1 MPKNKKMKV
10 AWICHFSNEK
20 VREKL
25 PLSKRSFLNRLKKL
39 LGMQPYVYS
48 DFAPWVNNLITEFEK
63 FEDVELHIIA
73 PHAGLSPFKYSFE
86 MNGIYYHFFRPELPL
101 RLDILVS
108 RLPHQEKRRFLLNRL
123 WVRQFI
129 KEIQPDVVNLIG
141 TENPYYSI
149 TVLDIKDIPVYVSA
163 QTVYTNPD
171 RKKLSGVCDRLHW
184 NTELKIHHKEKYY
197 GCSGRMHRD
206 LILRNNPDAMIFKNF
221 FPIQHPRNIKE
232 VEKEFDFVY
241 YAQHVSAKKGIEDAI
256 DALSIVKKEKPDVTF
271 KVVGN
276 CPPNYRDFL
285 NEKISSLGLTENI
298 SFHDY
303 FPVHSEMHQ
312 YIKKSR
318 FALLPIKLD
327 VISSSVLEAM
337 LLELPLVTYKTTGT
351 PYLNKDGETVLISEI
366 GDIEH
371 LAANMLKLLNSPEL
385 AERLK
390 KKAKAFVE
398 KEFDNTASAKRLV
411 EDYKAVIAHYHYG
424 TPIPKE
430 LLFDLNEFPIY

>member
-1 MPKNKKMKV
+1 MQKEKIKV
-10 AWICHFSNEK
+10 AWICHFSNER

-25 PLSKRSFLNRLKKL
+25 PLSKMRASNFLRTIFGKTKFKY
-39 LGMQPYVYS
+39 G

-63 FEDVELHIIA
+63 FEEVELHIIA
-73 PHAGLSPFKYSFE
+73 PHAGLKKKKIDFE

-101 RLDILVS
+101 CLDILVS

-221 FPIQHPRNIKE
+221 FPIQHPGNIKE

-256 DALSIVKKEKPDVTF
+256 DALVIVKKEKPDVTF
-271 KVVGN
+271 KVVGS
-276 CPPNYRDFL
+276 CSSEYRVFL
-285 NEKISSLGLTENI
+285 NEKIKKLELTENI

-303 FPVHSEMHQ
+303 FPLHSDMHQ
-312 YIKKSR
+312 YIKKAR

-327 VISSSVLEAM
+327 VISGSVVEAM
-337 LLELPLVTYKTTGT
+337 LLELPVVTYKTTGT
-351 PYLNKDGETVLISEI
+351 PYLNKDGETVLLSEI
-366 GDIEH
+366 GDIER

-385 AERLK
+385 AEQLK
-390 KKAKAFVE
+390 IKAKAFAE
-398 KEFDNTASAKRLV
+398 KEFDNAANAKRLV
-411 EDYKAVIAHYHYG
+411 EDYKAVIAHYHHG
-424 TPIPKE
+424 TPIPEK
-430 LLFDLNEFPIY
+430 LLFNLDEFPKY

>member
-1 MPKNKKMKV
+1 MPKEKIKV

-25 PLSKRSFLNRLKKL
+25 PLSKRMFLNGIKKL
-39 LGMQPYVYS
+39 LGISPYTYN

-63 FEDVELHIIA
+63 FNNVELHIIA
-73 PHAGLSPFKYSFE
+73 PHAGLSPFKHSFE

-101 RLDILVS
+101 RFDIAVN
-108 RLPHQEKRRFLLNRL
+108 RLPHQENRKFLLNRL
-123 WVRQFI
+123 WVKQFI
-129 KEIQPDVVNLIG
+129 KEIQPDIVNLIG

-171 RKKLSGVCDRLHW
+171 RLKLSGNCNLLNW

-197 GCSGRMHRD
+197 GCTGRMHRD
-206 LILRNNPDAMIFKNF
+206 LIINNNPNAIVFKNF
-221 FPIQHPRNIKE
+221 FPIQHPGKVKE

-256 DALSIVKKEKPDVTF
+256 DALAVVKKEKPDVTF
-271 KVVGN
+271 KVVGH
-276 CPPNYRDFL
+276 CPPDYRVFL
-285 NEKISSLGLTENI
+285 NEKIKKLELTENI

-303 FPVHSEMHQ
+303 FPLHSDMHQ
-312 YIKKSR
+312 YIKKAR

-327 VISSSVLEAM
+327 VISGSVVEAM
-337 LLELPLVTYKTTGT
+337 LLELPVVTYKTTGT
-351 PYLNKDGETVLISEI
+351 PYLNKDGETVLLSEI
-366 GDIEH
+366 GDIER

-385 AERLK
+385 AEQLK
-390 KKAKAFVE
+390 IKAKAFAE
-398 KEFDNTASAKRLV
+398 KEFDNAANAKRLV
-411 EDYKAVIAHYHYG
+411 EDYKAVIAHYHHG
-424 TPIPKE
+424 TPIPEK
-430 LLFDLNEFPIY
+430 LLFNLDEFPKY

>member
-1 MPKNKKMKV
+1 MPKEKIKV

-20 VREKL
+20 VREKM
-25 PLSKRSFLNRLKKL
+25 PLSKRRFLNGLKKL
-39 LGMQPYVYS
+39 LDMQPYVYN
-48 DFAPWVNNLITEFEK
+48 DFAPWVNNLINEFEK
-63 FEDVELHIIA
+63 FEEVELHIIA
-73 PHAGLSPFKYSFE
+73 PHAGLSQFKYSFE
-86 MNGIYYHFFRPELPL
+86 MNGIYYHFFKPELPL
-101 RLDILVS
+101 YLDIPLS

-123 WVRQFI
+123 WVKQFI
-129 KEIQPDVVNLIG
+129 KEIQPDIVNLIG

-149 TVLDIKDIPVYVSA
+149 TVLDIKNIPVFVSA

-171 RKKLSGVCDRLHW
+171 RLKLSGSCDLLNW

-197 GCSGRMHRD
+197 GCTGRMHRD
-206 LILRNNPDAMIFKNF
+206 LILRNNPDAIIFKNF
-221 FPIQHPRNIKE
+221 FPIQYPKKVKE

-241 YAQHVSAKKGIEDAI
+241 FAQGVSQKKGIEDAI
-256 DALSIVKKEKPDVTF
+256 DALALVKKEKPDVTF

-276 CPPNYRDFL
+276 CPPNYKVFL
-285 NEKISSLGLTENI
+285 NNKIDNLGLTENI

-303 FPVHSEMHQ
+303 FPVHSDMHQ
-312 YIKKSR
+312 YIKRAK
-318 FALLPIKLD
+318 FALLPVKLD
-327 VISSSVLEAM
+327 VIPGTVIEAM
-337 LLELPLVTYKTTGT
+337 LLELPVVTYKTTGT

-385 AERLK
+385 AEQLK

-411 EDYKAVIAHYHYG
+411 EDYKAVIAHYHDG

>member
-1 MPKNKKMKV
+1 
-10 AWICHFSNEK
+10 
-20 VREKL
+20 
-25 PLSKRSFLNRLKKL
+25 
-39 LGMQPYVYS
+39 
-48 DFAPWVNNLITEFEK
+48 
-63 FEDVELHIIA
+63 
-73 PHAGLSPFKYSFE
+73 
-86 MNGIYYHFFRPELPL
+86 
-101 RLDILVS
+101 
-108 RLPHQEKRRFLLNRL
+108 
-123 WVRQFI
+123 
-129 KEIQPDVVNLIG
+129 
-141 TENPYYSI
+141 
-149 TVLDIKDIPVYVSA
+149 
-163 QTVYTNPD
+163 
-171 RKKLSGVCDRLHW
+171 
-184 NTELKIHHKEKYY
+184 
-197 GCSGRMHRD
+197 
-206 LILRNNPDAMIFKNF
+206 
-221 FPIQHPRNIKE
+221 
-232 VEKEFDFVY
+232 
-241 YAQHVSAKKGIEDAI
+241 
-256 DALSIVKKEKPDVTF
+256 
-271 KVVGN
+271 VGN
-276 CPPNYRDFL
+276 CPTNYKVFL
-285 NEKISSLGLTENI
+285 NNKIDNLGLTENI

-411 EDYKAVIAHYHYG
+411 EDYKAVIAHYHNG
-424 TPIPKE
+424 TPILKE

>member
-25 PLSKRSFLNRLKKL
+25 PLSKRIFLNRLKKL

-63 FEDVELHIIA
+63 FEEVELHIIA
-73 PHAGLSPFKYSFE
+73 PHTGLKKKRFDFE
-86 MNGIYYHFFRPELPL
+86 MNGIHYHFFKSEDDNIYTSIINKLGLNKKPKYTKNRKQTAEIVTSIKP
-101 RLDILVS
+101 DI
-108 RLPHQEKRRFLLNRL
+108 
-123 WVRQFI
+123 
-129 KEIQPDVVNLIG
+129 VNLIG

-149 TVLDIKDIPVYVSA
+149 TVLDIGDIPIFVSA

-171 RKKLSGVCDRLHW
+171 RKKLSGSYDSLLW

-197 GCSGRMHRD
+197 GCAGRMHRD
-206 LILRNNPDAMIFKNF
+206 LILRNNPDAIIFKNF
-221 FPIQHPRNIKE
+221 FPIQYPKKVKE
-232 VEKEFDFVY
+232 VEKEFDFVFF
-241 YAQHVSAKKGIEDAI
+241 AQGVSQKKGIEDAI
-256 DALSIVKKEKPDVTF
+256 DALALVKKEKPDVTLI
-271 KVVGN
+271 VVGS
-276 CPPNYRDFL
+276 CPPNYKVFL
-285 NEKISSLGLTENI
+285 NNKINNLKLTKNI

-303 FPVHSEMHQ
+303 FPIHSDMHQ
-312 YIKKSR
+312 YIKKAK
-318 FALLPIKLD
+318 FALFPVKLD
-327 VISSSVLEAM
+327 VIPGTVIEAI
-337 LLELPLVTYKTTGT
+337 LLELPVVTYKTTGT

-366 GDIEH
+366 GNIEH
-371 LAANMLKLLNSPEL
+371 LAANMLQLLNSPEL
-385 AERLK
+385 AEQLK

-411 EDYKAVIAHYHYG
+411 EDYKAVIAHYHDG

>member
-1 MPKNKKMKV
+1 MEKLKV

-25 PLSKRSFLNRLKKL
+25 PLSKMRASNFLRIIFGKTKFKY
-39 LGMQPYVYS
+39 G

-63 FEDVELHIIA
+63 FKDVELHIIA

-86 MNGIYYHFFRPELPL
+86 MNGIYYHFFKPELPL

-108 RLPHQEKRRFLLNRL
+108 RLPHQEKRRFSLNRL
-123 WVRQFI
+123 WVKQFI
-129 KEIQPDVVNLIG
+129 KEIQPDIVNLIG

-149 TVLDIKDIPVYVSA
+149 TVLDIKNIPVFVSA

-171 RKKLSGVCDRLHW
+171 RQKISGNCDPLRW
-184 NTELKIHHKEKYY
+184 DTELKIHHKEKYY
-197 GCSGRMHRD
+197 GCAGRMHRD
-206 LILRNNPDAMIFKNF
+206 LILRNNPDAIIFKNF
-221 FPIQHPRNIKE
+221 FPIQYPKKVKE

-241 YAQHVSAKKGIEDAI
+241 FAQGVSQKKGIEDAI
-256 DALSIVKKEKPDVTF
+256 DALALVKKEKPDVTLM
-271 KVVGN
+271 VVGH
-276 CPPNYRDFL
+276 CPPNYKVFL
-285 NEKISSLGLTENI
+285 NKKIDNLGLTENI

-303 FPVHSEMHQ
+303 FPVHSDMHQ
-312 YIKKSR
+312 YIKKAK
-318 FALLPIKLD
+318 FALLPVKLD
-327 VISSSVLEAM
+327 VIPGTVIEAM
-337 LLELPLVTYKTTGT
+337 LLELPVVTYKTTGT
-351 PYLNKDGETVLISEI
+351 PYLNKDGETVLISKI

-371 LAANMLKLLNSPEL
+371 LAANMLKLLDSPEL
-385 AERLK
+385 AEQLK

-398 KEFDNTASAKRLV
+398 KEFDNTASPKSLV
-411 EDYKAVIAHYHYG
+411 EDYKAVIAHYHDG